1 MTALFDRV
9 EAFVRKASGWH
20 IVLALLLV
28 CGLLCWAV
36 WVWATGE
43 GRVPFAMFDFCITPP
58 AAAGK

>member
-1 MTALFDRV
+1 MAELFDRV
-9 EAFVRKASGWH
+9 ESFLRKASGLH

-43 GRVPFAMFDFCITPP
+43 GRVPFAMFDFCLTPSP
-58 AAAGK
+58 AK

>member
-9 EAFVRKASGWH
+9 EGFLRKASGLH
-20 IVLALLLV
+20 ILLALLLV

-43 GRVPFAMFDFCITPP
+43 GRTPFGMLDFCITPP
-58 AAAGK
+58 AR